1 MICAQ
6 CLLAEVPAASA
17 DVAENRSIQT
27 KSNRTRRTGKA
38 EVSCPVVV
46 LAAKVRVDLV
56 VSEVALQE
64 AAVARLVVE
73 VVLLAALRHERE
85 TCLEDVRDLRCC

>member
-6 CLLAEVPAASA
+6 CLLAEVPVASA
-17 DVAENRSIQT
+17 GVAENRSIQT

-56 VSEVALQE
+56 VS
-64 AAVARLVVE
+64 AVARPAAAAARPVV
-73 VVLLAALRHERE
+73 VAV
-85 TCLEDVRDLRCC
+85 

>member
-1 MICAQ
+1 M
-6 CLLAEVPAASA
+6 
-17 DVAENRSIQT
+17 
-27 KSNRTRRTGKA
+27 
-38 EVSCPVVV
+38 
-46 LAAKVRVDLV
+46 DLV

-64 AAVARLVVE
+64 AAVARPVVE